1 LCPKVDAPETPLE
14 TCRARPWRA
23 QRPSGGSRRTRRKST
38 HAGSHQAV
46 APAPFV
52 RDTPCARSQRARAS
66 GASCGNWRAGARTE
80 TRTILH
86 GKMSWSGLLRSVA
99 LSHSLPLSASH
110 MLPLGP
116 VPVPKKEG
124 QIAQIYELQILHP
137 VPYRGSGG
145 MRRACSA
152 LALVLA
158 LGRVVATAAFVTG
171 PPSAGGARRQWCVFS
186 CLCVG
191 GFVCSAPR
199 RNPQRERALTA
210 PVQKDIA
217 LQLLASLRGRGDG
230 ARSL

>member
-1 LCPKVDAPETPLE
+1 
-14 TCRARPWRA
+14 
-23 QRPSGGSRRTRRKST
+23 
-38 HAGSHQAV
+38 
-46 APAPFV
+46 
-52 RDTPCARSQRARAS
+52 
-66 GASCGNWRAGARTE
+66 
-80 TRTILH
+80 
-86 GKMSWSGLLRSVA
+86 
-99 LSHSLPLSASH
+99 

>member
-1 LCPKVDAPETPLE
+1 MCAQSA
-14 TCRARPWRA
+14 RARKRRVVWKLAGGREDGDSNHLAREDVLVRA
-23 QRPSGGSRRTRRKST
+23 AKERGLEPLLALERFA
-38 HAGSHQAV
+38 HASAW
-46 APAPFV
+46 
-52 RDTPCARSQRARAS
+52 PCPCSQEGRSNCS
-66 GASCGNWRAGARTE
+66 N
-80 TRTILH
+80 
-86 GKMSWSGLLRSVA
+86 LR
-99 LSHSLPLSASH
+99 
-110 MLPLGP
+110 
-116 VPVPKKEG
+116 
-124 QIAQIYELQILHP
+124 LHP